1 MAEITTFLLIFSYL
15 FMAAL
20 IPLSIHSQPTHTITS
35 GQNLTDSERMVS
47 ANGVFTL
54 GFFSPGKSKHRYLG
68 MWYTKDEA
76 QRVVWVANRLIPITN
91 SSGVLTIGDDG
102 RLKIKQSG
110 GLPIVLNTDQAA
122 KHNATATL
130 LDSGNLVL
138 THMIND
144 NGAFKRET
152 VWQSFDHPSDTLL
165 PGMKLAVNL
174 KVGSNRSLT
183 SWLSHEVPA
192 PGAFTLGLDPT
203 VDDSCQ
209 VVIWRRGIVL
219 WTSGIWEDNSTHF
232 EDWWN
237 TYNVSFACVVV
248 SKYEK
253 YFNYTYADHS
263 HLSRL
268 VMGAWRQVKF
278 NSFSEFAITLCEGRN
293 PILSSGCVEEESK
306 CGRHHRTAFRFKN
319 KYMKRRAEYSD
330 DDPNLGIADCD
341 AKCKENCSCI
351 AYASAHKNGTGCH
364 FWLQNS
370 PPVEGAILG
379 LDAYVSDQ
387 ELNKGS
393 NCNWISYA
401 IVIILVPTMLYSVIC
416 CSYTKSKIAPGNE
429 IFHDDF
435 VHELDTDGSTSEN
448 TSKKCAE
455 LQRFSFSDITVATK
469 NFSSKNKLG
478 EGGFGPVYKGKLSE
492 GQEIAVKRLSRGS
505 VQGLLEFKNEIA
517 LISKLQHTNLV
528 KLLGYCIDREEKML
542 IYEYMP
548 NKSLD
553 FFIFDPTRKELLDW
567 KKRFSIIEG
576 IAQGLL
582 YLHKFWH
589 GKNV

>member
-20 IPLSIHSQPTHTITS
+20 IPLSIHSQPTHTITP
-35 GQNLTDSERMVS
+35 GQNLTDLERMVS

-54 GFFSPGKSKHRYLG
+54 
-68 MWYTKDEA
+68 
-76 QRVVWVANRLIPITN
+76 
-91 SSGVLTIGDDG
+91 
-102 RLKIKQSG
+102 
-110 GLPIVLNTDQAA
+110 DQAA

-144 NGAFKRET
+144 NGAFKREI

-209 VVIWRRGIVL
+209 VVIWRRGIVI
-219 WTSGIWEDNSTHF
+219 WKSGIWEDNSTHLRIGGIPIML
-232 EDWWN
+232 
-237 TYNVSFACVVV
+237 A
-248 SKYEK
+248 
-253 YFNYTYADHS
+253 
-263 HLSRL
+263 LL
-268 VMGAWRQVKF
+268 V
-278 NSFSEFAITLCEGRN
+278 LLN

-306 CGRHHRTAFRFKN
+306 CGKHHRTAFTFMN
-319 KYMKRRAEYSD
+319 KCMKRRAEYSD

-364 FWLQNS
+364 FGFKIVLPWRGNS
-370 PPVEGAILG
+370 WDVTTFLLA
-379 LDAYVSDQ
+379 
-387 ELNKGS
+387 GS
-393 NCNWISYA
+393 NYNWISYA
-401 IVIILVPTMLYSVIC
+401 IVIIIVPTMLYSVIC

-435 VHELDTDGSTSEN
+435 VHELDTDGSTSEK

-528 KLLGYCIDREEKML
+528 KILGYCIDREEKML

-553 FFIFDPTRKELLDW
+553 FFIF
-567 KKRFSIIEG
+567 
-576 IAQGLL
+576 GLQSS
-582 YLHKFWH
+582 LH
-589 GKNV
+589 